1 MITFDRGVEFK
12 NTLKF
17 LEAIRDRRIYSI
29 LDKYGKKG
37 VDLLSSATPKRTGKT
52 AESWGYNIVMENGR
66 VGIEWTNT
74 NMGSDGRTPVAILIQ
89 MGHGTKNGGYVP
101 PIDYI
106 NPVMAPLFD
115 ELTEEISK
123 VVTML

>member
-17 LEAIRDRRIYSI
+17 LEAIRDRRIYGI

-37 VDLLSSATPKRTGKT
+37 LDLLSSATPKRTGKT
-52 AESWGYNIVMENGR
+52 AASWGYNIVMENGR

-74 NMGSDGRTPVAILIQ
+74 NMGSDGRTPVAILIP

-101 PIDYI
+101 PTDYI
-106 NPVMAPLFD
+106 NPVLAPLFD